1 MAVYVWI
8 FKGEENKCLEKYTSL
23 YKTLPLISKQDLQD
37 IWPCAHCNIGGNRN
51 LWHEIHFN
59 ISFRL
64 QTLKLTDV
72 FNMPVV
78 SFCNPPVPA
87 SIFSSKYEP
96 VELAIPKC

>member
-1 MAVYVWI
+1 MKIV
-8 FKGEENKCLEKYTSL
+8 
-23 YKTLPLISKQDLQD
+23 PLISKQDLQD

-78 SFCNPPVPA
+78 SFCNPLPA
-87 SIFSSKYEP
+87 SVFSSKYEP